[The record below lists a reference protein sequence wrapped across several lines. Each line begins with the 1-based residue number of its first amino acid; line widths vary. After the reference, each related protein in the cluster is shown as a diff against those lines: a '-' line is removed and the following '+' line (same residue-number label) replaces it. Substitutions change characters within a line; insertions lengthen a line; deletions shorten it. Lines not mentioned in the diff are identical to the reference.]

1 MHKNIHLVLMAG
13 VAALTVN
20 LSGSASATPAALS
33 LQQGQAS
40 VAGVERVGHRRW
52 YGRHAY
58 GYRPYYR
65 PYAYYRPYYRP
76 YAYYGAPYGYYGRPY
91 GYYGGPGLGWWG
103 PRFSIGLGF

>member
-1 MHKNIHLVLMAG
+1 MQKTIKPILLAG
-13 VAALTVN
+13 VAALT
-20 LSGSASATPAALS
+20 LSLFDSASATPAPIS

-40 VAGVERVGHRRW
+40 VAVVERVGHRSW
-52 YGRHAY
+52 NGRHAY

-91 GYYGGPGLGWWG
+91 GYYGPGLGWWG